1 MKAKITSL
9 CLLAFFVANTRA
21 ASSTA
26 SPAREPSLSQIQAA
40 FNAESTCE
48 LSDPAALLAEFPLA
62 SLADVQSKALH
73 SDAVGLTKLSA
84 DGGIGL
90 REYLAT
96 RRLRIRGQFDLADVY
111 AVDCRL
117 RASKAQIRAMS
128 QLKPADALVIADFA
142 WVPLVG
148 AGQEYLGSGLIFV
161 FEKNQWRYFG
171 IDRSAFGNTPSTASL
186 LQDLRTQT
194 TYDLEDRAAFTS
206 ACPMPKAPQAQLNFD
221 LAKAYRHDVYDDIY
235 RDGDSDPKNTLGA
248 LQRAA
253 VRRHTEGKQVAP
265 SAVAQLLFAEVLI
278 RSLEFD
284 SAPKPESP
292 QWLSR
297 VMRAQQFFE
306 QAHARGADLT
316 RFLPLIPW
324 LAEVNLKGSGAHP
337 IDTAKAQQLYKM
349 AAEAGNADAALIYA
363 QFKTTGFAA
372 TPVDCA
378 GALQLLKKN
387 TDSYSEEIIAFESA
401 LVIGQCTDASFRE
414 KNYSLIPTLLKKVD
428 AKYFGA
434 DKRLEFQQ
442 LQAFVTCKS
451 SSNPATCVPPQAK
464 FQTSVTEAALSKAKL
479 AGQNAIPDQAYPGRS
494 RDAPAPEVLSCE

>member
-1 MKAKITSL
+1 MRAKII
-9 CLLAFFVANTRA
+9 LLSALALVANTCA
-21 ASSTA
+21 ASSAA

-40 FNAESTCE
+40 FNAESSCE
-48 LSDPAALLAEFPLA
+48 LADPAGLLAEFPLA
-62 SLADVQSKALH
+62 WLADVQSKALH
-73 SDAVGLTKLSA
+73 SDAVELTKFSA

-117 RASKAQIRAMS
+117 HASKAQIRALS

-161 FEKNQWRYFG
+161 LENKQWRYFG
-171 IDRSAFGNTPSTASL
+171 IDRSAFGNTPSTSSL

-194 TYDLEDRAAFTS
+194 AFDSEDPAAFVS
-206 ACPMPKAPQAQLNFD
+206 ACPMPKAPQTQLNFD
-221 LAKAYRHDVYDDIY
+221 LAKAYEHDVYADIY
-235 RDGDSDPKNTLGA
+235 PDGDSDPKNTLGA

-253 VRRHTEGKQVAP
+253 VRRHAEGKQVAP

-297 VMRAQQFFE
+297 VTRAQQFFE
-306 QAHARGADLT
+306 QAHARGADLA

-324 LAEVNLKGSGAHP
+324 LAEVNLRGSGAHP
-337 IDTAKAQQLYKM
+337 IDTAKAQQLYKI
-349 AAEAGNADAALIYA
+349 AAEAGDADAVSIYA
-363 QFKTTGFAA
+363 RFKTSGFAA
-372 TPVDCA
+372 TPVDCS
-378 GALQLLKKN
+378 GALELLKKN
-387 TDSYSEEIIAFESA
+387 ADSYAEGIFAFESA
-401 LVIGQCTDASFRE
+401 LVIGQCADANFRE
-414 KNYSLIPTLLKKVD
+414 KNYSLIPALLKKVD
-428 AKYFGA
+428 TKYFDA
-434 DKRLEFQQ
+434 DRRSEFQQ
-442 LQAFVTCKS
+442 LQAFVDCQS
-451 SSNPATCVPPQAK
+451 SSNPANCVPPPAK

-479 AGQNAIPDQAYPGRS
+479 AGQNAIPNQAYPGRL
-494 RDAPAPEVLSCE
+494 RDAPAPEALSCE